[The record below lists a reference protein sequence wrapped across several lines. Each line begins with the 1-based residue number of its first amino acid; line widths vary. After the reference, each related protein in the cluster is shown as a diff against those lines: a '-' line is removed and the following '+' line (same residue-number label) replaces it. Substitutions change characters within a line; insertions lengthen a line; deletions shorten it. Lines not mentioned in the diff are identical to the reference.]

1 MPAPPSPHFA
11 LNHIV
16 APRLGLAE
24 LCRLAAGLA
33 ITRIEIR
40 NDLPGQPVADGTP
53 PEAVAAAAAR
63 SGVTII
69 SINALQR
76 FDDWGPAREREAR
89 ELARYAEAAGARA
102 LVLVPTNDGSGRAR
116 DDRGTRLQRALR
128 GLRPIL
134 ADHGLLGL
142 VEPLG
147 FETSSLRFKAEAAEA
162 IEAAGGQSFRLVHD
176 TFHHAL
182 AAEAELVPSLTG
194 LVHISGVNDVT
205 VPRSGMRDLHRGLV
219 DPGDRLD
226 TVGQIAALVA
236 AGYDGPFSFEPFA
249 DEVHALSDP
258 RAAIAASMDH
268 IRTRLATLAH

>member
-1 MPAPPSPHFA
+1 MAPPPSLHFG

-24 LCRLAAGLA
+24 LCRLAADLA

-40 NDLPGQPVADGTP
+40 NDIPGQAIADGTA
-53 PEAVAAAAAR
+53 PEAVAAAG
-63 SGVTII
+63 SGVAII

-76 FDDWGPAREREAR
+76 FDDWGPAREREALG
-89 ELARYAEAAGARA
+89 LASYAAAAGARA
-102 LVLVPTNDGSGRAR
+102 LVLVPTNDGSGGAPG
-116 DDRGTRLQRALR
+116 GTRLYRALR
-128 GLRPIL
+128 GLRPVL

-147 FETSSLRFKAEAAEA
+147 FATSSLRFKADAAEA
-162 IEAAGGQSFRLVHD
+162 IEAEGGESFRLVHD

-182 AAEAELVPSLTG
+182 AAEADLFPSLTG

-205 VPRSGMRDLHRGLV
+205 VPPSDMRDLHRGLV
-219 DPGDRLD
+219 EPGDRLD
-226 TVGQIAALVA
+226 TVGQIAALTA

-249 DEVHALSDP
+249 HEVHALGDP
-258 RAAIAASMDH
+258 RAAIAASMDF
-268 IRTRLATLAH
+268 IRTRLATLGL